1 MLDGPRKAR
10 HMNNTVISWTDVT
23 WNPTHGCSR
32 VSEGCRHC
40 YAERLSLQKGFTK
53 LPWTA
58 ANAAQNILLKPHKLR
73 DPLKLKEPSRIFV
86 NSMSDLFHPLI
97 PNDYRAEI
105 FAIMAATPQHTYQI
119 LTKRPEHAACWP
131 GPWGQ
136 NIWMGTSVEDRKS
149 LHRLNTLRDCGAQT
163 KFISFE
169 PLLEDLG
176 CLALTGYQ
184 WAIVGG
190 ESGPSYRPMPHTWA
204 RTIKD
209 ACHAQNI
216 AYFFK
221 QSAAWRTEMGTSLQ
235 HEDGTFWEWHQFPG
249 HIDMPT
255 PAAPHRYYGA

>member
-1 MLDGPRKAR
+1 
-10 HMNNTVISWTDVT
+10 MNQTAISWTNVT

-58 ANAAQNILLKPHKLR
+58 PNATQNVLLKAHKLH

-97 PNDYRAEI
+97 PNEYRAQI
-105 FAIMAATPQHTYQI
+105 FEVMAATPRHTYQI

-131 GPWGQ
+131 GPWGS

-149 LHRLNTLRDCGAQT
+149 LHRLDILRDCGAQT

-169 PLLEDLG
+169 PLLETLWPLD
-176 CLALTGYQ
+176 LTGYH

-190 ESGPSYRPMPHTWA
+190 ESGPGFRPMNHLWA
-204 RTIKD
+204 RAIKD
-209 ACHAQNI
+209 RCVDTGVAF
-216 AYFFK
+216 FFK
-221 QSAAWRTEMGTSLQ
+221 QSAAPRTEMGTSIQ
-235 HEDGTFWEWHQFPG
+235 DWDQQFWAWQQFPAQL
-249 HIDMPT
+249 IPPVLA
-255 PAAPHRYYGA
+255 PAHRYTYPRAA